1 MVGPDDKKAGQ
12 VPENPFKAFRS
23 AGPLLGSGVQMAAAV
38 VLFFFAGRW
47 LDETLN
53 TAPWLTLVCSL
64 AGAGG
69 GIYNFIRTAL
79 EIGRQAAGK
88 KEEDED

>member
-1 MVGPDDKKAGQ
+1 MDGPDDKKAGQ
-12 VPENPFKAFRS
+12 GPENSFKAFRG
-23 AGPLLGSGVQMAAAV
+23 AGPLLGSGVQLAAAV

-47 LDETLN
+47 LDDSLG

-69 GIYNFIRTAL
+69 GLYTFIKTAL
-79 EIGRQAAGK
+79 EIGQQATGK
-88 KEEDED
+88 KENDED